1 MTHTTYT
8 LTNALTSAPVQEF
21 DSSDTSINSGK
32 LPTVYS
38 KLEFD
43 NGCTVLN
50 YGGGKFNNTIEFG
63 KVNGFTDLIF
73 DPFNRT
79 MEWNAAVVKSIS
91 ENGVDLAILSN
102 VLNVIKEVDV
112 RGFVLSVL
120 ADTLGENKPLFV
132 TVYEGD
138 RTGNGRQTSKSA
150 WQENRKLK
158 EYTAEVKE
166 HFAHAKTRYNTIVA
180 WNGNS
185 TAIDLKKWLPK
196 R

>member
-21 DSSDTSINSGK
+21 DSADTSINSGK

-38 KLEFD
+38 KLEFA

-63 KVNGFTDLIF
+63 NANGFTDLIF

-79 MEWNAAVVKSIS
+79 VKWNAAVVKSIS
-91 ENGVDLAILSN
+91 EKGVDLAILSN

-120 ADTLGENKPLFV
+120 ANTLDENKPLFI

-138 RTGNGRQTSKSA
+138 RTGYGRQTSRSA

-158 EYTAEVKE
+158 EYLAEVQK
-166 HFAHAKTRYNTIVA
+166 HFTHVKTRYNTIVA

>member
-8 LTNALTSAPVQEF
+8 LTNALTSAPAQEF
-21 DSSDTSINSGK
+21 DSADTSINCGK
-32 LPTVYS
+32 LPTVYN
-38 KLEFD
+38 KIEFPT
-43 NGCTVLN
+43 GCTALN
-50 YGGGKFNNTIEFG
+50 YGGGRFDNTIEFG
-63 KVNGFTDLIF
+63 LANGFTDLIF

-79 MEWNAAVVKSIS
+79 TNWNAEIVKTIDT
-91 ENGVDLAILSN
+91 NGVDLAILSN
-102 VLNVIKEVDV
+102 VLNVIKEANV
-112 RGFVLSVL
+112 RGFILEVL
-120 ADTLGENKPLFV
+120 ASTLNDDKPLFI

-158 EYTAEVKE
+158 EYTTEVQK
-166 HFAHAKTRYNTIVA
+166 HFTHVKTRYNTIVA

>member
-1 MTHTTYT
+1 MTHTEYT
-8 LTNALTSAPVQEF
+8 LTNALTSSPIQEF
-21 DSSDTSINSGK
+21 DSADTSINSGK

-38 KLEFD
+38 KLEFA

-50 YGGGKFNNTIEFG
+50 YGGGKFNNTLEFG
-63 KVNGFTDLIF
+63 EMNGFKDLIF
-73 DPFNRT
+73 DPFNRSF
-79 MEWNAAVVKSIS
+79 EWNSEVVETVYK
-91 ENGVDLAILSN
+91 NGVDLAVLSN

-112 RGFVLSVL
+112 RGFVLGVL
-120 ADTLGENKPLFV
+120 ANTLSENKPLFI

-138 RTGNGRQTSKSA
+138 RTGCGRQTSKSA

-166 HFAHAKTRYNTIVA
+166 HFAHVRTRYSTIIA
-180 WNGNS
+180 WNGDD
-185 TAIDLKKWLPK
+185 TAVDLKKWLPK

>member
-38 KLEFD
+38 KLEFPI
-43 NGCTVLN
+43 GCTALN
-50 YGGGKFNNTIEFG
+50 YGGGKFDNTIEFG
-63 KVNGFTDLIF
+63 NTNGFTDLIF

-79 MEWNAAVVKSIS
+79 VEWNSKIIATVYK
-91 ENGVDLAILSN
+91 NGVDLAVLSN

-120 ADTLGENKPLFV
+120 ANTLGENKPLFI

-138 RTGNGRQTSKSA
+138 RTGYGRQTSKSA

-158 EYTAEVKE
+158 EYLAEVQK
-166 HFAHAKTRYNTIVA
+166 HFTHVKTRYNTIVA

>member
-21 DSSDTSINSGK
+21 NSADTSINSGK
-32 LPTVYS
+32 LPTVYG
-38 KLEFD
+38 KLEFPA
-43 NGCTVLN
+43 GCTALN
-50 YGGGKFNNTIEFG
+50 YGGGKFNNTIDFG
-63 KVNGFTDLIF
+63 KVNGFTDLVF

-79 MEWNAAVVKSIS
+79 VEWNSRVIATVYK
-91 ENGVDLAILSN
+91 NGVNLAILSN
-102 VLNVIKEVDV
+102 VLNVIKEATV
-112 RGFVLSVL
+112 RGFVLDVL
-120 ADTLGENKPLFV
+120 ANTLGENKPLFV

-166 HFAHAKTRYNTIVA
+166 HFAHVKTRYNTIVA
-180 WNGNS
+180 WNGDG
-185 TAIDLKKWLPK
+185 TAVDLKKWLPK

>member
-38 KLEFD
+38 KLEFPI
-43 NGCTVLN
+43 GCTALN
-50 YGGGKFNNTIEFG
+50 YGGGKFDNTIEFG
-63 KVNGFTDLIF
+63 NTNGFTDLIF

-79 MEWNAAVVKSIS
+79 VEWNSKIIATVYK
-91 ENGVDLAILSN
+91 NGVDLAVLSN

-120 ADTLGENKPLFV
+120 ANTLGENKPLFV

-138 RTGNGRQTSKSA
+138 RTGYGRQTSKSA

-166 HFAHAKTRYNTIVA
+166 HFAHVKTRYNTIIA
-180 WNGNS
+180 WNGDS
-185 TAIDLKKWLPK
+185 TAVDLKKWLPK

>member
-1 MTHTTYT
+1 MTHT
-8 LTNALTSAPVQEF
+8 LMNALKNAPVQEF
-21 DSSDTSINSGK
+21 NSADTSINSGK

-38 KLEFD
+38 KLEFPI
-43 NGCTVLN
+43 GCTALN
-50 YGGGKFNNTIEFG
+50 YGGGKFDNTIKFG
-63 KVNGFTDLIF
+63 LANGFTDLIF
-73 DPFNRT
+73 DPFNRSH
-79 MEWNAAVVKSIS
+79 EWNAAIVKSIS
-91 ENGVDLAILSN
+91 EDGVDLAILSN
-102 VLNVIKEVDV
+102 VLNVIKEANV
-112 RGFVLSVL
+112 RGFVLRVL
-120 ADTLGENKPLFV
+120 ANTLNDNKPLFI

-138 RTGNGRQTSKSA
+138 RTGNGRQTSRSA

-166 HFAHAKTRYNTIVA
+166 HFAHVKTRYNTIVA

>member
-8 LTNALTSAPVQEF
+8 LMNALTSAPVQEF
-21 DSSDTSINSGK
+21 NSADTSINGGK
-32 LPTVYS
+32 LPTVYN
-38 KLEFD
+38 KLEFS
-43 NGCTVLN
+43 NCTVLN

-79 MEWNAAVVKSIS
+79 LEWNVEIVKTIS
-91 ENGVDLAILSN
+91 ENGIDLAILSN
-102 VLNVIKEVDV
+102 VLNVIKEATV

-120 ADTLGENKPLFV
+120 ANTLSENKPLFI

-138 RTGNGRQTSKSA
+138 RTGCGRQTSRSS

-158 EYTAEVKE
+158 EYAAEVKE
-166 HFAHAKTRYNTIVA
+166 HFTHVKTRYNTIVA
-180 WNGNS
+180 WNGDS
-185 TAIDLKKWLPK
+185 AAVDIKKWLPK

>member
-21 DSSDTSINSGK
+21 NSADTSINSGK
-32 LPTVYS
+32 LPTVYG
-38 KLEFD
+38 KLEFPA
-43 NGCTVLN
+43 GCTALN
-50 YGGGKFNNTIEFG
+50 YGGGKFNNTIDFG
-63 KVNGFTDLIF
+63 KVNGFTDLVF

-79 MEWNAAVVKSIS
+79 VEWNSRVIATVYK
-91 ENGVDLAILSN
+91 NGVNLAILSN
-102 VLNVIKEVDV
+102 VLNVIKEATV
-112 RGFVLSVL
+112 RGFVLDVL
-120 ADTLGENKPLFV
+120 ANTLGENKPLFV

-158 EYTAEVKE
+158 EYTVEVKE
-166 HFAHAKTRYNTIVA
+166 HFAHVKTRYNTIVA
-180 WNGNS
+180 WNGDG
-185 TAIDLKKWLPK
+185 TAVDLKKWLPK

>member
-21 DSSDTSINSGK
+21 NSADTSINSGK

-38 KLEFD
+38 KLEFA

-63 KVNGFTDLIF
+63 NANGFTDLIF

-79 MEWNAAVVKSIS
+79 VEWNAAVVKSIS

-120 ADTLGENKPLFV
+120 ANTLDENKPLFI

-138 RTGNGRQTSKSA
+138 RTGYGRQTSKSA

-158 EYTAEVKE
+158 EYLAEVQK
-166 HFAHAKTRYNTIVA
+166 HFTHVKTRYNTIVA

>member
-21 DSSDTSINSGK
+21 NSADTSINSGK

-38 KLEFD
+38 KLEFA

-63 KVNGFTDLIF
+63 NANGFTDLIF

-79 MEWNAAVVKSIS
+79 VEWNAAVVKSIS
-91 ENGVDLAILSN
+91 EKGVDLAILSN

-120 ADTLGENKPLFV
+120 ANTLDENKPLFI

-138 RTGNGRQTSKSA
+138 RTGYGRQTSRSA

-158 EYTAEVKE
+158 EYLAEVQK
-166 HFAHAKTRYNTIVA
+166 HFTHVKTRYNTIVA

>member
-1 MTHTTYT
+1 MTTYT
-8 LTNALTSAPVQEF
+8 LTNALTNAPAQAFNSA
-21 DSSDTSINSGK
+21 DTSINGGK
-32 LPTVYS
+32 LPTVYN
-38 KLEFD
+38 KIEFA

-63 KVNGFTDLIF
+63 KANGFTDLIF
-73 DPFNRT
+73 DPFNRSH
-79 MEWNAAVVKSIS
+79 EWNAVIVKSIS

-102 VLNVIKEVDV
+102 VLNVIKEANV
-112 RGFVLSVL
+112 RGFVLEVL
-120 ADTLGENKPLFV
+120 ANTLNDNKPLFI

-138 RTGNGRQTSKSA
+138 KTGNGRQTSKSA
-150 WQENRKLK
+150 WQENRKMK
-158 EYTAEVKE
+158 EYLAEVQK
-166 HFAHAKTRYNTIVA
+166 HFTHVKTRYNTIVA

>member
-21 DSSDTSINSGK
+21 DSADTSINSGK

-38 KLEFD
+38 KLEFA

-63 KVNGFTDLIF
+63 NANGFTDLIF

-79 MEWNAAVVKSIS
+79 IEWNSKIIATVYK
-91 ENGVDLAILSN
+91 NGVDLAVLSN

-120 ADTLGENKPLFV
+120 ANTLDENKPLFI

-138 RTGNGRQTSKSA
+138 RTGYGRQTSRSA

-158 EYTAEVKE
+158 EYLAEVQK
-166 HFAHAKTRYNTIVA
+166 HFTYVKTRYNTIVA

>member
-8 LTNALTSAPVQEF
+8 LTSALTSAPAQAF
-21 DSSDTSINSGK
+21 DSADTSINSGK

-38 KLEFD
+38 KIEFPT
-43 NGCTVLN
+43 GCTALN
-50 YGGGKFNNTIEFG
+50 YGGGKFDNTIEFG
-63 KVNGFTDLIF
+63 IVNGFTDLIF
-73 DPFNRT
+73 DPFNRSH
-79 MEWNAAVVKSIS
+79 EWNTAVVKSIS
-91 ENGVDLAILSN
+91 ENGVDLAVLSN
-102 VLNVIKEVDV
+102 VLNVIKEANV
-112 RGFVLSVL
+112 RGFVLEVL
-120 ADTLGENKPLFV
+120 ANTLNDNKPLFI
-132 TVYEGD
+132 TVYEGN
-138 RTGNGRQTSKSA
+138 RTGCGRQTSKSA

-166 HFAHAKTRYNTIVA
+166 HFAHVKTRYNTIVA

>member
-21 DSSDTSINSGK
+21 DSADTSINSGK
-32 LPTVYS
+32 LPTVYG
-38 KLEFD
+38 KLEFA

-63 KVNGFTDLIF
+63 NANGFTDLIF

-91 ENGVDLAILSN
+91 EKGVDLAILSN

-120 ADTLGENKPLFV
+120 ANTLDENKPLFI

-138 RTGNGRQTSKSA
+138 RTGYGRQTSRSA

-158 EYTAEVKE
+158 EYLAEVQK
-166 HFAHAKTRYNTIVA
+166 HFTHVKTRYNTIVA

>member
-32 LPTVYS
+32 LPTVYG
-38 KLEFD
+38 KIEFPID
-43 NGCTVLN
+43 CTALN
-50 YGGGKFNNTIEFG
+50 YGGGKFDNTIEFG
-63 KVNGFTDLIF
+63 LTNGFTDLIF

-79 MEWNAAVVKSIS
+79 SEWNSEIVETVNKS
-91 ENGVDLAILSN
+91 GVDLAILSN
-102 VLNVIKEVDV
+102 VLNVIKEATV
-112 RGFVLSVL
+112 RGFVLDVL
-120 ADTLGENKPLFV
+120 ANTLGENKPLFI

-158 EYTAEVKE
+158 EYTAEVQK
-166 HFAHAKTRYNTIVA
+166 HFTHVKTRYNTIVA

>member
-21 DSSDTSINSGK
+21 DSADTSINSGK
-32 LPTVYS
+32 LPTVYG
-38 KLEFD
+38 KLEFPI
-43 NGCTVLN
+43 GCTVLN

-63 KVNGFTDLIF
+63 NANGFTDLIF

-79 MEWNAAVVKSIS
+79 VEWNSKIIATVYKK
-91 ENGVDLAILSN
+91 GVDLAILSN
-102 VLNVIKEVDV
+102 VLNVIKEVDI

-120 ADTLGENKPLFV
+120 ANTLDENKPLFI

-138 RTGNGRQTSKSA
+138 RTGYGRQTSRSA

-158 EYTAEVKE
+158 EYLAEVQK
-166 HFAHAKTRYNTIVA
+166 HFAHVKTRYNTIVA

>member
-8 LTNALTSAPVQEF
+8 LTSALTSAPVQAF
-21 DSSDTSINSGK
+21 DSADTSINSGK

-38 KLEFD
+38 KLEFT

-63 KVNGFTDLIF
+63 NANGFTDLIF

-79 MEWNAAVVKSIS
+79 SEWNSEIVETVNKSGI
-91 ENGVDLAILSN
+91 DLAILSN
-102 VLNVIKEVDV
+102 VLNVIKEATV
-112 RGFVLSVL
+112 RGFVLDVL
-120 ADTLGENKPLFV
+120 ANTLGENKPLFV

-138 RTGNGRQTSKSA
+138 RTGDGRQTSRSA

-158 EYTAEVKE
+158 EYTVEVKE
-166 HFAHAKTRYNTIVA
+166 HFAHVKTRYNTIIA
-180 WNGNS
+180 WNGDG